1 RSIHIVALGNE
12 KEGFLEQ
19 EQQPSSLIWTY
30 LWRSAVVTEAEDSV
44 LFSSASHA
52 AVPAFT
58 EYRACVFGNVRV
70 VVHDCPSWDLFD
82 NDWYSSRNVV
92 GQADV
97 IVIKYAV
104 NDKSSFQEVKDNYAP
119 VVKRI
124 LNHWTVPV
132 IIVAVGSKQS
142 EEVPPCTCPLCTSDK
157 GSCVA
162 ACEGIQLSK
171 ELGATYLELH
181 SLNDYYVGKYFGGVL
196 EYFII
201 QCLRQKSSE
210 KIKKKKKHCSCH
222 GVNPPQLEQPTKLP
236 LLKVEEPEF
245 YSSFLELLLSCQY
258 ADVRFCTEDLE
269 EVGKGHRVILCS
281 VSQAFLLLFG
291 VKTTDEL
298 QNSPL
303 VKAAMHLFALKNDP
317 VPAVSSG
324 GLLPVTVLVRDSLL
338 CACLP
343 EILKFFYTG
352 ASQWEELE
360 HNLRNKL
367 KKLQEAEKVLE
378 KVRTLVKPHE
388 KVLYAS
394 RSRHSQI
401 ASTSLRMF
409 FNTPVLA
416 DVIFKVQGFTIP
428 AHKAI
433 LIARCEVMAAM
444 FSGNYAE
451 ANNVLVP
458 IHGVSKD
465 TFLNFVEY
473 LYTDICYPAG
483 PLKKEYLTIVAN
495 VYLSKL
501 QMWCACVCACGAA
514 YIIAI
519 SQKPPCKTKISS
531 KRLQKSKTFHNAE
544 RLSTWLL
551 HFIASNYLIFSQKPE
566 FYDLSGAEGK
576 KKEKF
581 IKPSL
586 RYLQD
591 LANYRKHVHSQ
602 KSRCNVM

>member
-1 RSIHIVALGNE
+1 MSIHIVALGNE

-388 KVLYAS
+388 KLCS
-394 RSRHSQI
+394 NRRHCQRSRHSQI

-473 LYTDICYPAG
+473 LYTDICYPVKG
-483 PLKKEYLTIVAN
+483 LTQLSSVRQKKNRKSSHILKSFYQRTIA
-495 VYLSKL
+495 
-501 QMWCACVCACGAA
+501 Q
-514 YIIAI
+514 
-519 SQKPPCKTKISS
+519 
-531 KRLQKSKTFHNAE
+531 FHNAE

-566 FYDLSGAEGK
+566 FYDLSAE
-576 KKEKF
+576 EQAF
-581 IKPSL
+581 VETHRWPSSM
-586 RYLQD
+586 YLQD